1 MKEGDRCL
9 LQDDCCEGLH
19 CHTSNQ
25 TSTCEPSA
33 AAGHARPDP
42 TLFFKVAKESAA
54 VSFAKPIP
62 HISEQ
67 FIVKTTEID
76 NGTVIVRQT
85 LIWDVENQR
94 SHMIADGKLSHGHLE
109 EITRCDVGWTTG
121 YSLILGGP
129 GTNVSSW
136 ECKNRTLNPS
146 PSTCQWSKFFDFP
159 TNASYVGKEEITW
172 HNGTGPVTC
181 DAWTYWTMNQ
191 QYKFYTIFN
200 TAIPARSSLIYTAN
214 PGYHLYH
221 IDFTDFSAGSPPLED
236 FNPPKGIHCPNAT
249 DYKQEQEQEQVA
261 QSTTNNVRHLLL
273 PKIKVTTERKRK
285 KSGKFTAQDADRC
298 GSRCNDHWDCGTS
311 SPCTVCYDNCVDPAV
326 CVNTTEAVPIQCV
339 KPTEAAIIQV

>member
-1 MKEGDRCL
+1 MYTCEPKSPLPGCGAEGDHCSLSDVCCKGLSCNTSKKFGSICEQQCMKEGDRCL

-249 DYKQEQEQEQVA
+249 DYKQEQEQEQEQVA

-273 PKIKVTTERKRK
+273 PKIKVTTERERFLMH
-285 KSGKFTAQDADRC
+285 GK
-298 GSRCNDHWDCGTS
+298 
-311 SPCTVCYDNCVDPAV
+311 
-326 CVNTTEAVPIQCV
+326 
-339 KPTEAAIIQV
+339 